1 MAKEK
6 RSFYG
11 TGRRKGSVAKVT
23 LTPGTGKITV
33 NGRDVHEYMPYEVLV
48 MDLKQPL
55 VVTNNENTFDVNEY
69 MPYDTLVMDLKQP
82 LVLTGTDGQ
91 YDIEVT
97 VKGGGFNGQTGAI
110 RLGITRA
117 LLEYDK
123 ENEKNEDSYR
133 KILKSAGMITR
144 DPRSKER
151 KKPGLKAARRAPQF
165 SKR

>member
-1 MAKEK
+1 MAKK
-6 RSFYG
+6 DNSRVFYG
-11 TGRRKGSVAKVT
+11 TGRRKSSVARVR
-23 LTPGTGKITV
+23 LIPDGSGKITV
-33 NGRDVHEYMPYEVLV
+33 NGRDVNEYMPFEVLV

-55 VVTNNENTFDVNEY
+55 QITNNMETFD
-69 MPYDTLVMDLKQP
+69 
-82 LVLTGTDGQ
+82 
-91 YDIEVT
+91 IECNVS
-97 VKGGGFNGQTGAI
+97 GGGFSGQTGAI

-123 ENEKNEDSYR
+123 ENEKNDDSYR
-133 KILKSAGMITR
+133 KMLKKAGMVTR

>member
-11 TGRRKGSVAKVT
+11 TGRRKGSVARVT
-23 LTPGTGKITV
+23 LTPGKGNITV
-33 NGRDVHEYMPYEVLV
+33 NGKDVNEYFPFDVLV

-55 VVTNNENTFDVNEY
+55 EATNNLETFDVN
-69 MPYDTLVMDLKQP
+69 VNVQ
-82 LVLTGTDGQ
+82 
-91 YDIEVT
+91 
-97 VKGGGFNGQTGAI
+97 GGGFSGQTGAI

-123 ENEKNEDSYR
+123 ENEGKEDSYR
-133 KILKSAGMITR
+133 KTLKALGFVTR
-144 DPRSKER
+144 DSRSKER
-151 KKPGLKAARRAPQF
+151 KKYGLKGARRAPQF